1 MATLLITRHDPED
14 SFAIFGIINL
24 PARKSLPVCS
34 SIAALLAAKKKL
46 LGAGNEAGAGWLTN
60 LLFRW
65 SKWRRRKNSVSF
77 VLKAIFEL
85 LAVIH
90 HLWIGFWCSVWSN
103 CHPIYSD
110 RIVHPKYFHLVYC
123 EMIGNPIPLICST
136 PPWFLQYGKWKRLE
150 TCSSILWKTV
160 YLE

>member
-14 SFAIFGIINL
+14 SVAIFGIINL
-24 PARKSLPVCS
+24 PARKSLPVCL
-34 SIAALLAAKKKL
+34 SIVAKC
-46 LGAGNEAGAGWLTN
+46 WLIETFI
-60 LLFRW
+60 LSLVQTRE
-65 SKWRRRKNSVSF
+65 KNSVSF
-77 VLKAIFEL
+77 VLKSIFEL

-110 RIVHPKYFHLVYC
+110 QIVHPKYFHLVNC
-123 EMIGNPIPLICST
+123 EMIGNPISLICSP